1 MKRALV
7 VALVCF
13 ALALSGCG
21 YSFGTF
27 PAQDRDGPWRVF
39 VPVFSNQTMESG
51 FEAVMTNALRRELS
65 LRSGFELAGRDEADL
80 IIRGDVVAAVVSPA
94 AFSEDFFALKYRIEV
109 VARIEA
115 VVVDTGEIVWRA
127 DALRGTGQ
135 YYAHTD
141 VIITDG
147 NKREAL
153 HRIARDLSQSICEMM
168 WF

>member
-1 MKRALV
+1 MKGALIFPLLC
-7 VALVCF
+7 A

-21 YSFGTF
+21 YSFGTL

-51 FEAVMTNALRRELS
+51 LEAVMTNAMRRELS

-80 IIRGDVVAAVVSPA
+80 IIRGDMIAAVVSPA
-94 AFSEDFFALKYRIEV
+94 AFSEDFLALKYRIEV
-109 VARIEA
+109 VARVEA

-127 DALRGTGQ
+127 DALRGAGQ
-135 YYAHTD
+135 YYVHTD
-141 VIITDG
+141 IIITDE

-153 HRIARDLSQSICEMM
+153 HRIARDLSRSICEMM

>member
-7 VALVCF
+7 VALGCF

-21 YSFGTF
+21 YSFGTL
-27 PAQDRDGPWRVF
+27 PAQDRDGPWLVF

-51 FEAVMTNALRRELS
+51 LEAVLTNALRQELS

-80 IIRGDVVAAVVSPA
+80 IIRGDTVAAVVSPA
-94 AFSEDFFALKYRIEV
+94 AFSEDFLALKYRIEV

-115 VVVDTGEIVWRA
+115 VLVDTGEIVWRA
-127 DALRGTGQ
+127 DALRGAGQ

-141 VIITDG
+141 VLITDE

-153 HRIARDLSQSICEMM
+153 LRIARDLSRSICEMM